1 MSEQHSIDPP
11 RIVLGRQL
19 YARLRDALMLGE
31 LRPGDRL
38 TFRDVAARMSTSV
51 TPVREALL
59 QLVAEGV
66 LHAEPGPILSFM
78 PIIESRGRSASVRL

>member
-1 MSEQHSIDPP
+1 VIEMREHHCNEPP

-19 YARLRDALMLGE
+19 YGKLRDALMLGE

-51 TPVREALL
+51 TPV
-59 QLVAEGV
+59 
-66 LHAEPGPILSFM
+66 
-78 PIIESRGRSASVRL
+78 